1 MLTNVLGYP
10 RMGAHRE
17 LKRAV
22 ESFWKGEIDSATLK
36 QITSQIK
43 RENWLMMKS
52 AGIGLIPSGD
62 FSLYDHILDMTL
74 TLGAIPA
81 RYDKLRGDKQSLYF
95 AMAHGLQNDGN
106 DVIAMEMTKWF
117 DTNYHYIVP
126 EFTQET
132 HFELYDNKPAR
143 DYKEALDAGVKTKPV
158 IIGPASYLLL
168 GKAKGENV
176 SLSKL
181 AESLLP
187 VYAEILDSLKQLGA
201 EWVQIDEPCL
211 VRDLTSEETK
221 LYKQCY
227 DYLRER
233 NGLKT
238 IIATYFDGLYD
249 NTELAAN
256 LGEDYLHIDLV
267 AAPAQLDEVLSKLPK
282 NVGLSLGIVEG
293 RNIWKNDFDQSI
305 KTINGIVDKI
315 GKKRVLISTSCS
327 LLHSP
332 IDLDNEK
339 DEQNLPA
346 AVKQWMAFARQKVDE
361 LRTIANIADGA
372 ATDADIAA
380 LDSNRRAMA
389 ERRTSPLIHRE
400 DVKRRVASIT
410 EADKSR
416 KSPYAVRSAEQHAK
430 LKLPLLP
437 TTTIGSFPQT
447 AEVRQWR
454 SRFRKGDVT
463 REEYNEFLRSE
474 TAKAIKTQEEL
485 GLDVLVHG
493 EFERNDMVEYFGEQL
508 DGFAFTQNGWVQSY
522 GSRCVKPPVIYGD
535 VARPRPMTVDWITF
549 AQSQT
554 KKPMKGMLTGPVTI
568 QKWSFVRN
576 DQPLATTCQQIALAI
591 RDEVA
596 DLEKAGIGIIQIDEA
611 AFREG
616 SPIRKSRQ
624 AEYYKWAVDSFR
636 ITAGVAGDA
645 TQIHTHMCYSEF
657 NGIMDQIIAMDADV
671 ITIECSRAQMVLLD
685 AFAKNSYP
693 FEIGPGVY
701 DIHSARVPSV
711 DEIVN
716 LMRKA
721 ETMIPRE
728 RLWVNPDCGL
738 KTRRWPE
745 TIASLKNMVEA
756 AKQLRG

>member
-43 RENWLMMKS
+43 RENWLMMQK
-52 AGIGLIPSGD
+52 AGVDLIPSGD
-62 FSLYDHILDMTL
+62 FSLYDHMLDMTL
-74 TLGAIPA
+74 TVGAIPA
-81 RYDKLRGDKQSLYF
+81 RYDNLRGDKLSLYF

-106 DVIAMEMTKWF
+106 DLIAMEMTKWF

-126 EFTQET
+126 EFTKET

-143 DYKEALDAGVKTKPV
+143 DFKEALEAGVKTKPV
-158 IIGPASYLLL
+158 LVGPASYLIL
-168 GKAKGENV
+168 GKTKGSDV

-187 VYAEILDSLKQLGA
+187 VYIEILESLRELGA

-211 VRDLTSEETK
+211 VRDLTTEEK
-221 LYKQCY
+221 ALYKQCY
-227 DYLRER
+227 DYLRR
-233 NGLKT
+233 RIKQKT

-249 NTELAAN
+249 NTDLAVS
-256 LGEDYLHIDLV
+256 LGEDFLHIDLV
-267 AAPAQLDEVLSKLPK
+267 AAPTQLKEVLDKLPK
-282 NVGLSLGIVEG
+282 SAGLSIGIIEG

-305 KTINGIVDKI
+305 KTISGIANEI
-315 GKKRVLISTSCS
+315 GSERVIISTSCS

-332 IDLDNEK
+332 IDLENERN
-339 DEQNLPA
+339 EQSLPA
-346 AVKQWMAFARQKVDE
+346 TVKRWMAFARQKVDE
-361 LRTIANIADGA
+361 LRTIANIAGGA
-372 ATDADIAA
+372 ANDADTAA
-380 LDSNRRAMA
+380 LDRNRRDMA
-389 ERRTSPLIHRE
+389 DKRTSPLIHRD
-400 DVKRRVASIT
+400 DVKRRIASIT

-416 KSPYAVRSAEQHAK
+416 KSPYSARSVKQRAK
-430 LKLPLLP
+430 LKLPTLP

-463 REEYNEFLRSE
+463 SEEYNEFLRTE
-474 TAKAIKTQEEL
+474 IAKVIKTQEEL

-522 GSRCVKPPVIYGD
+522 GSRCVKPPIIYGD
-535 VARPRPMTVDWITF
+535 VARPRPMTVDWITY

-624 AEYYKWAVDSFR
+624 TDYYKWAVDCFR
-636 ITAGVAGDA
+636 ITSSAASDD

-671 ITIECSRAQMVLLD
+671 ITIECSRSQMVLLD

-693 FEIGPGVY
+693 YEIGPGVY
-701 DIHSARVPSV
+701 DIHSARIPSV
-711 DEIVN
+711 NEIIN
-716 LMRKA
+716 LMHKA

>member
-43 RENWLMMKS
+43 RENWLMMQK
-52 AGIGLIPSGD
+52 AGVDLIPSGD
-62 FSLYDHILDMTL
+62 FSLYDHMLDMTL
-74 TLGAIPA
+74 TVGAIPA
-81 RYDKLRGDKQSLYF
+81 RYDNLRGDKLSLYF

-106 DVIAMEMTKWF
+106 DLIAMEMTKWF

-126 EFTQET
+126 EFTKET

-143 DYKEALDAGVKTKPV
+143 DFKEALEAGVKTKPV
-158 IIGPASYLLL
+158 LVGPASYLIL
-168 GKAKGENV
+168 GKTKGSDV

-187 VYAEILDSLKQLGA
+187 VYIEILESLRELGA

-211 VRDLTSEETK
+211 VRDLTTEEK
-221 LYKQCY
+221 ALYKQCY
-227 DYLRER
+227 DYLRGR
-233 NGLKT
+233 IKLKT

-249 NTELAAN
+249 NTDLAVS
-256 LGEDYLHIDLV
+256 LGEDFLHIDLV
-267 AAPAQLDEVLSKLPK
+267 AAPTQLKEVLDKLPK
-282 NVGLSLGIVEG
+282 SAGLSIGIIEG

-305 KTINGIVDKI
+305 KTISGIANEI
-315 GKKRVLISTSCS
+315 GSERVIISTSCS

-332 IDLDNEK
+332 IDLENERN
-339 DEQNLPA
+339 EQSLPA
-346 AVKQWMAFARQKVDE
+346 TVKRWMAFARQKVDE
-361 LRTIANIADGA
+361 LRTIANIAGGA
-372 ATDADIAA
+372 ANDADTAA
-380 LDSNRRAMA
+380 LDRNRRDMA
-389 ERRTSPLIHRE
+389 DKRTSPLIHRD
-400 DVKRRVASIT
+400 DVKRRIASIT

-416 KSPYAVRSAEQHAK
+416 KSPYSARSVKQRAK
-430 LKLPLLP
+430 LKLPTLP

-463 REEYNEFLRSE
+463 SEEYNEFLRTE
-474 TAKAIKTQEEL
+474 IAKVIKTQEEL

-522 GSRCVKPPVIYGD
+522 GSRCVKPPIIYGD
-535 VARPRPMTVDWITF
+535 VARPRPMTVDWITY

-624 AEYYKWAVDSFR
+624 TDYYKWAVDCFR
-636 ITAGVAGDA
+636 ITSSAASDD

-671 ITIECSRAQMVLLD
+671 ITIECSRSQMVLLD

-693 FEIGPGVY
+693 YEIGPGVY
-701 DIHSARVPSV
+701 DIHSARIPSV
-711 DEIVN
+711 NEIIN
-716 LMRKA
+716 LMHKA

>member
-43 RENWLMMKS
+43 RENWLMMQK
-52 AGIGLIPSGD
+52 AGVDLIPSGD
-62 FSLYDHILDMTL
+62 FSLYDHMLDMTL
-74 TLGAIPA
+74 TVGATPA
-81 RYDKLRGDKQSLYF
+81 RYDNLRGDKLSLYF

-106 DVIAMEMTKWF
+106 DLIAMEMTKWF

-126 EFTQET
+126 EFTKET

-143 DYKEALDAGVKTKPV
+143 DFKEALEAGVKTKPV
-158 IIGPASYLLL
+158 LVGPASYLIL
-168 GKAKGENV
+168 GKTKGSDV

-187 VYAEILDSLKQLGA
+187 VYIEILESLRELGA

-211 VRDLTSEETK
+211 VRDLTTEEK
-221 LYKQCY
+221 ALYKQCY
-227 DYLRER
+227 DYLRGR
-233 NGLKT
+233 IKLKT

-249 NTELAAN
+249 NTDLAVS
-256 LGEDYLHIDLV
+256 LGEDFLHIDLV
-267 AAPAQLDEVLSKLPK
+267 AAPTQLKEVLDKLPK
-282 NVGLSLGIVEG
+282 SAGLSIGIIEG

-305 KTINGIVDKI
+305 KTISGIANEI
-315 GKKRVLISTSCS
+315 GSERVIISTSCS

-332 IDLDNEK
+332 IDLENERN
-339 DEQNLPA
+339 EQSLPA
-346 AVKQWMAFARQKVDE
+346 TVKRWMAFARQKVDE
-361 LRTIANIADGA
+361 LRTIANIAGGA
-372 ATDADIAA
+372 ANDADTAA
-380 LDSNRRAMA
+380 LDRNRRDMA
-389 ERRTSPLIHRE
+389 DKRTSPLIHRD
-400 DVKRRVASIT
+400 DVKRRIASIT

-416 KSPYAVRSAEQHAK
+416 KSPYSARSVKQRAK
-430 LKLPLLP
+430 LKLPTLP

-463 REEYNEFLRSE
+463 SEEYNEFLRTE
-474 TAKAIKTQEEL
+474 IAKVIKTQEEL

-522 GSRCVKPPVIYGD
+522 GSRCVKPPIIYGD
-535 VARPRPMTVDWITF
+535 VARPRPMTVDWITY

-624 AEYYKWAVDSFR
+624 TDYYKWAVDCFR
-636 ITAGVAGDA
+636 ITSSAASDD

-671 ITIECSRAQMVLLD
+671 ITIECSRSQMVLLD

-693 FEIGPGVY
+693 YEIGPGVY
-701 DIHSARVPSV
+701 DIHSARIPSV
-711 DEIVN
+711 NEIIN
-716 LMRKA
+716 LMHKA

>member
-1 MLTNVLGYP
+1 M
-10 RMGAHRE
+10 
-17 LKRAV
+17 
-22 ESFWKGEIDSATLK
+22 
-36 QITSQIK
+36 
-43 RENWLMMKS
+43 
-52 AGIGLIPSGD
+52 
-62 FSLYDHILDMTL
+62 
-74 TLGAIPA
+74 
-81 RYDKLRGDKQSLYF
+81 
-95 AMAHGLQNDGN
+95 QNDGN

-181 AESLLP
+181 AENLLP

-211 VRDLTSEETK
+211 VRDLTSEEK
-221 LYKQCY
+221 ELYKQCY
-227 DYLRER
+227 DYLHGR

-267 AAPAQLDEVLSKLPK
+267 AAPAQLDEVLSKLPE

-305 KTINGIVDKI
+305 KIINGIVDKI
-315 GKKRVLISTSCS
+315 GKERVLISTSCS

-372 ATDADIAA
+372 ATDADITA
-380 LDSNRRAMA
+380 LDSNRRSMA

-636 ITAGVAGDA
+636 ITAGVASDA

-671 ITIECSRAQMVLLD
+671 ITIECSRSQMVLLD

>member
-52 AGIGLIPSGD
+52 AGIDLIPSGD

-81 RYDKLRGDKQSLYF
+81 RYDKLRGDRQSLYF

-181 AESLLP
+181 AENLLP

-211 VRDLTSEETK
+211 VRDLTSEEK
-221 LYKQCY
+221 ELYKQCY
-227 DYLRER
+227 DYLHGR

-267 AAPAQLDEVLSKLPK
+267 AAPAQLNEVLSKLPE

-305 KTINGIVDKI
+305 KIINGIVDKI
-315 GKKRVLISTSCS
+315 GKERVLISTSCS

-380 LDSNRRAMA
+380 LDSNRRSMA

-636 ITAGVAGDA
+636 ITAGVASDA

-657 NGIMDQIIAMDADV
+657 NGIMDEIIAMDADV
-671 ITIECSRAQMVLLD
+671 ITIECSRSQMVLLD

-728 RLWVNPDCGL
+728 RFWVNPDCGL